1 LNDWLD
7 CLSGGQALD
16 AAIAAVKIM
25 EDSVVFNA
33 GRGSVLNRDGKVQM
47 DAAVMTVE
55 SGSTRASWRLSQ

>member
-1 LNDWLD
+1 M
-7 CLSGGQALD
+7 D